1 MQTNQQNMI
10 AKFTTPMQNAIQPQN
25 KEMTARYL
33 VIDKESERH
42 IVDCRVYM
50 GRSSIASVVYAAIWI
65 SFDVKQCQDE
75 NAKAWE
81 HGYTTGKG
89 QAGGYGYHKA
99 SAAIDEAIRSAG
111 IRLEGSPYIIY
122 KSEQAD
128 IFKSASISGVG
139 DSAIQSA
146 LLAIAFAAGYDDCIF
161 VS

>member
-1 MQTNQQNMI
+1 METKQNNMI
-10 AKFTTPMQNAIQPQN
+10 AKFTKPMQNAKQPQN

-50 GRSSIASVVYAAIWI
+50 GRSSSASVVYASIWI
-65 SFDVKQCQDE
+65 NFNLANMPTVQRIAGE
-75 NAKAWE
+75 WE
-81 HGYTTGKG
+81 HGYTTGNGK
-89 QAGGYGYHKA
+89 AGGYGYHKA
-99 SAAIDEAIRSAG
+99 SAAVQDAIASAG
-111 IRLEGSPYIIY
+111 IELYGSAY
-122 KSEQAD
+122 KPLIPD
-128 IFKSASISGVG
+128 FTIRASISGVG